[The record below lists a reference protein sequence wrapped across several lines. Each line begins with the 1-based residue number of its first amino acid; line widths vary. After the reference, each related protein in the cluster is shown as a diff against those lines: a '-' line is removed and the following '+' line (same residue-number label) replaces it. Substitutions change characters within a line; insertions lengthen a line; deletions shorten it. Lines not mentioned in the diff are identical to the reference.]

1 MQVCER
7 VDFEDQRSKIASI
20 RMKCLPSPHSNME
33 VLTLLRGHKKVLK
46 SSNCIQALLHLI
58 FSTMRCNLPPFSIQT
73 WIEGC
78 TLEAIKTLRFIRAFY
93 LLILRNT
100 FDSKIL
106 RISFIASS
114 NILGFNSWWVSPF
127 CTWPLQNRN
136 WKFNNSSFDIFF
148 GPEILMGPKF

>member
-7 VDFEDQRSKIASI
+7 VDFRRSEVEDSQH
-20 RMKCLPSPHSNME
+20 MKCLPSPHSNME

-58 FSTMRCNLPPFSIQT
+58 FFAMRCNLPPFSIQT

-114 NILGFNSWWVSPF
+114 NILGFNS
-127 CTWPLQNRN
+127 
-136 WKFNNSSFDIFF
+136 
-148 GPEILMGPKF
+148 